1 MEFGYVCDDGL
12 GISESATALIVDTS
26 VDVWVATIALQAD
39 TATGGDGSCLDAD
52 GATGA
57 SDDTAGTTA
66 RSDLTAAVLQNAPS
80 LSNHNDATAGAT
92 TLDLGQRGHG
102 LNESGYGSWPYIV
115 SVNLN
120 DDNLVE
126 YGSDSVNVCLLY
138 TSDAADE

>member
-1 MEFGYVCDDGL
+1 METATGLEFGFVCDDGL

-26 VDVWVATIALQAD
+26 RRCLGSNNCTSCRAD

-80 LSNHNDATAGAT
+80 LSNHNDATAG
-92 TLDLGQRGHG
+92 Q
-102 LNESGYGSWPYIV
+102 
-115 SVNLN
+115 
-120 DDNLVE
+120 
-126 YGSDSVNVCLLY
+126 SDS
-138 TSDAADE
+138 